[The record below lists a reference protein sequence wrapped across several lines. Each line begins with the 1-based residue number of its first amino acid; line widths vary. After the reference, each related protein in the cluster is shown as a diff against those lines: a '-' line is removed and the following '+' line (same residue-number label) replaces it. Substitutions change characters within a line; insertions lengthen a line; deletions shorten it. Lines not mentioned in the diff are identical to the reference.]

1 MKILKY
7 TLRRFF
13 RKMWQFIGEQDNVRQ
28 KTTTKQPIRLTR
40 QVCEFLQTH
49 YDFRYNLLTEE
60 TEFRPAGMRE
70 ATFFPVGKRELNTF
84 CMEAHRQGISCWD
97 KDLSRYIYSTEVES
111 YHPFRLYM
119 DELPAWDG
127 MERLEY
133 LARRVSDD
141 PLWISSFHIWMLAL
155 TAQWM
160 GVEEEQANSVAPIL
174 ISAEQGYHKSTFC
187 RALMPVPLARY
198 YTDNLKLTSQGNPER
213 LLAEM
218 GLLNM
223 DEFDKYGPQKM
234 PLLKNLIQMSRL
246 NICKAYQKNFRLLP
260 RIASFIGTSNRTNL
274 LSDPTGSRRFICIEV
289 EHDINCT
296 GIDHA
301 QIYAQLKS
309 ELLSDVRHWFT
320 KEEERALQC
329 HNAAYYRINPVEEI
343 LRATYTPAFYGEE
356 GCLSLSVAVI
366 YKTLR
371 KKFPAALCNC
381 TPNQLAQTLTALG
394 IIRHHT
400 RLGNVY
406 LVKEV
411 KAVEA

>member
-1 MKILKY
+1 MKILRT
-7 TLRRFF
+7 TLRRFL
-13 RKMWQFIGEQDNVRQ
+13 RKMRQLMREQDVSR
-28 KTTTKQPIRLTR
+28 KKAVGKPTLCLTR
-40 QVCEFLQTH
+40 QVCDFLQSR
-49 YDFRYNLLTEE
+49 YDFRHNMLTEE

-70 ATFFPVGKRELNTF
+70 ATFSPVGKRELNTL

-127 MERLEY
+127 TERLDA
-133 LARRVSDD
+133 LARRVSGDS
-141 PLWISSFHIWMLAL
+141 LWISSFRIWMLAL

-174 ISAEQGYHKSTFC
+174 ISAEQGRHKSTFC
-187 RALMPVPLARY
+187 RALMPALLARY

-234 PLLKNLIQMSRL
+234 PLLKNLMQMSRL

-260 RIASFIGTSNRTNL
+260 RIASFIGTSNRTDL
-274 LSDPTGSRRFICIEV
+274 LSDPTGSRRFICVEV
-289 EHDINCT
+289 EHDIDCS

-301 QIYAQLKS
+301 QVYAQLKS
-309 ELLSDVRHWFT
+309 ELLSGARHWFT
-320 KEEERALQC
+320 KEEERALQR

-343 LRATYTPAFYGEE
+343 LRTTYAPAFYDEE
-356 GCLSLSVAVI
+356 NCLSLSVAAI
-366 YKTLR
+366 HKTLR
-371 KKFPAALCNC
+371 KKYPAALCNC
-381 TPNQLAQTLTALG
+381 TPNQLAQTLTTLG
-394 IIRHHT
+394 ITRRHT
-400 RLGNVY
+400 KLGNVG
-406 LVKEV
+406 EG
-411 KAVEA
+411 